1 MADLSYLS
9 FPNPDQ
15 FRYLSII
22 DVFKDK
28 TNEAPENE
36 ICVERSVGGGRR
48 SLTNADLLNR
58 STDIA
63 KYLIAKGIRPGDSV
77 AITGPNSIEWI
88 IGEFAILMAGA
99 VSVQIH
105 KTSELFSE
113 TLKLLKSTKC
123 NAVLIDPESD
133 EDYVSDMEAHFGT
146 EGSIKDI
153 MVALL
158 LRKSLPSSLLSLDDI
173 VLNDA
178 EKEVYLPR
186 IQPESIA
193 LIFTTSGSTGFPKMV
208 EYTHFAITNA
218 SYLSFF
224 ATAGNP
230 PYGKC
235 YNDRPFSWFA
245 GSPLFSILNGNTRV
259 FMNTAIGMKTGNIL
273 KIWDIIMA
281 EQCTSAMLLPY
292 AIFDILANLDTITKT
307 GYKLYT
313 IATGGQR
320 IGSHVTEVC
329 GKCTEKL
336 IMGYGT
342 TETAVVS
349 YIEMAPEIEEGHVG
363 SLLPGYEV
371 KVIGDKKQILNR
383 GLLGE
388 ILVRSA
394 FTLKSYRN
402 ARDLN
407 IASFTDHDWFRSGDI
422 GIITTEGKLF
432 LKGKSNDVIKRGG
445 LKVLASIVEAAMSTF
460 PEIREVV
467 VIPVPDARLFEEVC
481 ACYVL
486 KDYLNTTEVDLD
498 KKCRV
503 ILGDNVLG
511 NTPSYFLRFDSFPS
525 LSNGKT
531 DKVLLRKQ
539 AMKRLNLAGW

>member
-9 FPNPDQ
+9 CPNPAQ
-15 FRYLSII
+15 LRYQSII
-22 DVFKDK
+22 DVLKMK

-36 ICVERSVGGGRR
+36 ICVERSVDGGRR
-48 SLTNADLLNR
+48 SLSNAELLNR

-63 KYLIAKGIRPGDSV
+63 KYLISKGIKPGDSV
-77 AITGPNSIEWI
+77 AIIGPNSIEWI
-88 IGEFAILMAGA
+88 IGEFAVLMAGA

-105 KTSELFSE
+105 KTSELFAE
-113 TLKLLKSTKC
+113 TLKLLKSTNR

-133 EDYVSDMEAHFGT
+133 EEYISDMET
-146 EGSIKDI
+146 YCSSEQSMKDK
-153 MVALL
+153 MVVLL
-158 LRKSLPSSLLSLDDI
+158 LRKSSTSSLASLDDI
-173 VLNDA
+173 TLTGD
-178 EKEVYLPR
+178 EEISLPR

-193 LIFTTSGSTGFPKMV
+193 LVFTTSGSTGFPKMV
-208 EYTHFAITNA
+208 EYTHFSFVNA
-218 SYLSFF
+218 SYLSFIG
-224 ATAGNP
+224 TAGNRT
-230 PYGKC
+230 YGIC
-235 YNDRPFSWFA
+235 YNDRPFSWFG

-259 FMNTAIGMKTGNIL
+259 FMNTSVGMETENIL
-273 KIWDIIMA
+273 TIWDIIMA
-281 EQCTSAMLLPY
+281 EQCTNAMLLPY

-307 GYKLYT
+307 GYKLYA

-320 IGSHVTEVC
+320 IDRHVTEVC

-336 IMGYGT
+336 FMGYGS
-342 TETAVVS
+342 TEAAAVS
-349 YIEMAPEIEEGHVG
+349 YIELKTEMEEGHIG
-363 SLLPGYEV
+363 SLFPGNEV
-371 KVIGDKKQILNR
+371 KIVSDKKETIDR

-394 FTLKSYRN
+394 SMLKSYRN

-407 IASFTDHDWFRSGDI
+407 IGSFVDHGWFRTGDI
-422 GIITTEGKLF
+422 GTITTEGKLI
-432 LKGKSNDVIKRGG
+432 LKGKSKDVIKRGG
-445 LKVLASIVEAAMSTF
+445 LKVLASVVEAVMSRF

-467 VIPVPDARLFEEVC
+467 VIPVPDTRLLEEVC

-486 KDYLNTTEVDLD
+486 MDNVNTTEIDLD

-525 LSNGKT
+525 LGNGKI
-531 DKVLLRKQ
+531 DKVLLGRR
-539 AMKRLNLAGW
+539 AVKRLNLA